1 MSKYRTE
8 VIKLPKSLPRVRV
21 IIDYSDTDFHE
32 QYYINTF
39 ADLSEDT
46 GYQVIPLMAKWCIDN
61 DCGYRTS
68 YDTFKFRNKHQMML
82 FLLRWGK

>member
-1 MSKYRTE
+1 MRRYRTE
-8 VIKLPKSLPRVRV
+8 VITLPKSLPRVRV
-21 IIDYSDTDFHE
+21 IEDYSEEH
-32 QYYINTF
+32 YINTF

-68 YDTFKFRNKHQMML
+68 YDTFKFRNKNQMML

>member
-1 MSKYRTE
+1 MRRYRTE
-8 VIKLPKSLPRVRV
+8 VITLPKSFPRVRV
-21 IIDYSDTDFHE
+21 IEDYSEEH
-32 QYYINTF
+32 YINTF

-46 GYQVIPLMAKWCIDN
+46 GYQVIPLMAHWCMEN

-68 YDTFKFRNKHQMML
+68 YDTFKFRNKNQMML